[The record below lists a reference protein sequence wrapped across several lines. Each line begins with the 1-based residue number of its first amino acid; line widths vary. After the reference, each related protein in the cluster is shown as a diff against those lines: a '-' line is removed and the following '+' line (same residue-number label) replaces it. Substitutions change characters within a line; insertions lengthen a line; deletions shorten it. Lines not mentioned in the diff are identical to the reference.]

1 MTVELYGYRY
11 SVYSWIA
18 RLALEEKGG
27 DYHWIEVNPFA
38 PDVPESYLGASPLQ
52 TRADTRS
59 RQLSDLRDRR
69 DHALRRRGIPWSLS
83 PAHGPAPSRPLQPV
97 PLHH

>member
-1 MTVELYGYRY
+1 MTVERYGYRY

-38 PDVPESYLGASPLQ
+38 PD
-52 TRADTRS
+52 ADTCS

-69 DHALRRRGIPWSLS
+69 DHALRRRGIPWS
-83 PAHGPAPSRPLQPV
+83 
-97 PLHH
+97 